1 MGYATVYEIN
11 NVVLESFDAKKV
23 VEKDQDIFRKYYILL
38 VYCTAKIHQNTYNS
52 IKLRLFLLRTKRG
65 KMRS

>member
-23 VEKDQDIFRKYYILL
+23 VEKDQDIFRKYYILV
-38 VYCTAKIHQNTYNS
+38 VYCTVFVDEK
-52 IKLRLFLLRTKRG
+52 
-65 KMRS
+65 